1 MGIIK
6 GGFIFVLGSLWG
18 AYVARNYTVPDMK
31 KLTHTGCARAKH
43 MEQIYRKSKA
53 KTDDIVLEE

>member
-18 AYVARNYTVPDMK
+18 AYVAQNHPLSDMK
-31 KLTHTGCARAKH
+31 KLTHKGCARAKH
-43 MEQIYRKSKA
+43 MEQTYRESKA